1 MAQVFVGPKALAALL
16 QKRYLINMKKQNI
29 CVAMIFAAACLV
41 TGQAAFAQKNLGQA
55 VRRLANSQTERAA
68 LSDMFKAS
76 KTLKESVKKAA
87 SVELEPA
94 AFSASKKVDFEKY
107 SSKAAAFSALSEKDT
122 KLISSA
128 VDRAR
133 DTALLSYT
141 VDTRV
146 FLTDGFRAHFSSN
159 KGNPVVFVNISRASS
174 VGVLELFDKLG
185 KDMINRRMYIQT
197 EEGGLVALF
206 ENYEPEL
213 NTHMEQIMRGFA
225 ASGKYN
231 FVQAV
236 NLKTKQM
243 YMFSSKGNTSYH
255 AMSDKDFQELSRL
268 LGRDTQ
274 PGRFFRPLT
283 PAAKTNAIRFMQH
296 HVLANDPSAAMV
308 VIAERDIQKLA
319 AQFPVRQA
327 VLVKITTPFATQ
339 ELTNAIWNRFG
350 GENLSWEQEVFF
362 ENGDFGDDIL
372 LQTAVPELR
381 QILKYD
387 YRMIVHTSR

>member
-1 MAQVFVGPKALAALL
+1 
-16 QKRYLINMKKQNI
+16 
-29 CVAMIFAAACLV
+29 MIFAAACLV

-94 AFSASKKVDFEKY
+94 AFSASKNIDFEKY

-159 KGNPVVFVNISRASS
+159 KGNPVVFLNISRASS

-206 ENYEPEL
+206 KNYEPEL
-213 NTHMEQIMRGFA
+213 NTQMDQMMRGFA

-236 NLKTKQM
+236 NLETKQM

-255 AMSDKDFQELSRL
+255 AMSDKDFQALSRL